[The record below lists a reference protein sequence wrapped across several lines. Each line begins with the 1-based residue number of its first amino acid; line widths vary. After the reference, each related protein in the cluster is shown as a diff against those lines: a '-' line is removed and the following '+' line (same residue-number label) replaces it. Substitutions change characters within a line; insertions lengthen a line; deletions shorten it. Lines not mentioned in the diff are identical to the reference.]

1 MLTGLSDTDSRAL
14 LEDRAG
20 ISGPAADRLLQVAA
34 GNPLALLELPELVG
48 TVPVAEG
55 VEPLPVGPR
64 VRQAF
69 RDRLDRLPPA
79 TRLAV
84 GVVAADGVAGLAETI
99 DAFALLGLEFDALQ
113 AAEDEGL
120 VSIDRGRVVLR
131 HPLLRS
137 VAYHALVTARAARGA
152 RRARD
157 RARTSE

>member
-20 ISGPAADRLLQVAA
+20 ISGAAADRLLQVAA

-69 RDRLDRLPPA
+69 RTGSTGCRRRPGSRWVWSRPTA
-79 TRLAV
+79 SRGWPRRSTRSRCS
-84 GVVAADGVAGLAETI
+84 GSSSTRCKP
-99 DAFALLGLEFDALQ
+99 
-113 AAEDEGL
+113 AEDEGL
-120 VSIDRGRVVLR
+120 VIDRARPRRPAPPVAAFRRVPR
-131 HPLLRS
+131 
-137 VAYHALVTARAARGA
+137 ALTARAARGA